1 MNDRR
6 AKNLTRMR
14 NAFIQRT
21 KRDIVHAKQAQLG
34 VKQDDLERLAIASL
48 EFGAENCVDRRGTV
62 KKRTF
67 GHTPG
72 QAFSEF
78 EGGRQL
84 GCLGG
89 SDSRWG

>member
-1 MNDRR
+1 MIVDKNQRVGGINDRR

-48 EFGAENCVDRRGTV
+48 EFGAENGVDRRGTV

-67 GHTPG
+67 GP
-72 QAFSEF
+72 
-78 EGGRQL
+78 
-84 GCLGG
+84 
-89 SDSRWG
+89 